1 MDKPE
6 INKQNSCMDDFDPDS
21 LTVSN
26 ALNNIYT
33 AITPIPES
41 ETVPIRESLNHVL
54 ATDIISSLNVPTATN
69 SAMDGYALS
78 GDDIPEAG
86 TAKIK
91 VNGTAFAGNPYR
103 GKIGPGECIRIM
115 TGAVIPDTTD
125 TVIIQEH
132 VERTDDQILID
143 SETKPGSNIR
153 QAGEDIAVGDIV
165 LEKGSRIRAADIGV
179 IASLGIGEV
188 EVIRKLRIAF
198 FSTGDELSSI
208 GEELKDGNIYDSNR
222 YTLFGMLSE
231 LNVTIM
237 DMGIIRDNREDL
249 QQAFESAA
257 TQADV
262 IITTGGVSVGEADY
276 VKEILQETGTVNFW
290 KVAMKPGRPLAFG
303 QIKDAHFFGLPGNP
317 VSVMVTFSQF
327 VKPALRHLM
336 AETDTDTFTMRVPCI
351 SNLKKRPGRIEYQR
365 GILERDE
372 NNQWVVKKQVHKARG
387 SYVPCHKPIALL
399 SYRWIVLLLNLEQL
413 LRFNLFKIIT
423 VLVNNR
429 HPLISTDYL
438 YYRFD

>member
-1 MDKPE
+1 MTNSDQNNKV
-6 INKQNSCMDDFDPDS
+6 NKQNSCMDDFDPDS
-21 LTVSN
+21 LKVSN
-26 ALNNIYT
+26 ALKYIYA
-33 AITPIPES
+33 AISPIS
-41 ETVPIRESLNHVL
+41 EAEVMPIRESLNRVL
-54 ATDIISSLNVPTATN
+54 STDIISSINVPTATN
-69 SAMDGYALS
+69 SAMDGYALH
-78 GDDIPEAG
+78 GDIIPKQG
-86 TAKIK
+86 TSKIK
-91 VNGTAFAGNPYR
+91 VIGTAFAGKPYQDKV
-103 GKIGPGECIRIM
+103 GQGECVRIM
-115 TGAVIPDTTD
+115 TGAVMPEATD

-132 VERTDDQILID
+132 VERTDDEILID
-143 SETKPGSNIR
+143 SETKSGSNVR
-153 QAGEDIAVGDIV
+153 QAGEDITVGDVI
-165 LEKGSRIRAADIGV
+165 LEKGMRIRPADIGL

-198 FSTGDELSSI
+198 FSTGDELCSI
-208 GEELKDGNIYDSNR
+208 GEELINGSIYDSNR

-257 TQADV
+257 AQADV
-262 IITTGGVSVGEADY
+262 IITTGGVSVGEADF

-336 AETDTDTFTMRVPCI
+336 AETETETFTMRVPCI
-351 SNLKKRPGRIEYQR
+351 SKLKKRPGRVEYQR

-372 NNQWVVKKQVHKARG
+372 TNQWVVKKTGAQG
-387 SYVPCHKPIALL
+387 SGILRSMSQANCFIILPMDSDSVEPGT
-399 SYRWIVLLLNLEQL
+399 IVEVQP
-413 LRFNLFKIIT
+413 F
-423 VLVNNR
+423 
-429 HPLISTDYL
+429 
-438 YYRFD
+438 

>member
-1 MDKPE
+1 MDKSDQ
-6 INKQNSCMDDFDPDS
+6 NNKVRKQNSCMDDFDPDS
-21 LTVSN
+21 LMVSD

-33 AITPIPES
+33 AISPVAES
-41 ETVPIRESLNHVL
+41 EVVPIRESLNRVL
-54 ATDIISSLNVPTATN
+54 ATDIVSSLNVPTATN
-69 SAMDGYALS
+69 SAMDGYALH
-78 GDDIPEAG
+78 GDTIPEQG
-86 TAKIK
+86 TSKIK
-91 VNGTAFAGNPYR
+91 VVGTAFAGKPYQ
-103 GKIGPGECIRIM
+103 GQIGQGECIRIM
-115 TGAVIPDTTD
+115 TGAVMPDATD

-132 VERTDDQILID
+132 VERTDDEILID
-143 SETKPGSNIR
+143 SETKPGSNVR
-153 QAGEDIAVGDIV
+153 QAGEDIAAGDNV
-165 LEKGSRIRAADIGV
+165 LKKGARIRAADIGV

-188 EVIRKLRIAF
+188 EVTRKLRVAF

-208 GEELKDGNIYDSNR
+208 GEELKNGNIYDSNR

-237 DMGIIRDNREDL
+237 DMGVIRDNREDL

-257 TQADV
+257 AQADV

-336 AETDTDTFTMRVPCI
+336 AETETETFTMRVPCI
-351 SNLKKRPGRIEYQR
+351 SKLRKKPGRVEYQR

-372 NNQWVVKKQVHKARG
+372 NNQWVVKKTGAQG
-387 SYVPCHKPIALL
+387 SGILRSMSQANCFIILPMDSSSVEPGT
-399 SYRWIVLLLNLEQL
+399 IVEVQP
-413 LRFNLFKIIT
+413 F
-423 VLVNNR
+423 
-429 HPLISTDYL
+429 
-438 YYRFD
+438 

>member
-1 MDKPE
+1 MNKLELDDKV
-6 INKQNSCMDDFDPDS
+6 NKQHSCMDDFDPDS
-21 LTVSN
+21 LIVGD
-26 ALNNIYT
+26 ALKNIYN
-33 AITPIPES
+33 AISPISES
-41 ETVPIRESLNHVL
+41 EIVPIRESLNRVL

-69 SAMDGYALS
+69 SAMDGYALHA
-78 GDDIPEAG
+78 DTIPNEG
-86 TAKIK
+86 TSIIK
-91 VNGTAFAGNPYR
+91 VIGTAFAGKPYP
-103 GKIGPGECIRIM
+103 GKIGQGECIRIM
-115 TGAVIPDTTD
+115 TGAVIPDSTD

-132 VERTDDQILID
+132 VERTDNEILID
-143 SETKPGSNIR
+143 SETKPGSNVR

-179 IASLGIGEV
+179 IASLGIGNV

-208 GEELKDGNIYDSNR
+208 GEELKNGNIYDSNR

-237 DMGIIRDNREDL
+237 DMGIIRDKCEDL

-257 TQADV
+257 TEADV

-336 AETDTDTFTMRVPCI
+336 AETETETFTVRVPCI
-351 SNLKKRPGRIEYQR
+351 SKLKKRPGRVEYQR

-372 NNQWVVKKQVHKARG
+372 NNQWVVKKTGAQG
-387 SYVPCHKPIALL
+387 SGILRSMSQANCF
-399 SYRWIVLLLNLEQL
+399 IVLPMDSG
-413 LRFNLFKIIT
+413 T
-423 VLVNNR
+423 VEPGTIVEVQ
-429 HPLISTDYL
+429 P
-438 YYRFD
+438 F

>member
-1 MDKPE
+1 
-6 INKQNSCMDDFDPDS
+6 MDDFDPDS
-21 LTVSN
+21 LMVSD
-26 ALNNIYT
+26 ALKKIYT
-33 AITPIPES
+33 AISPISES
-41 ETVPIRESLNHVL
+41 ETVPIRESLNRIL

-69 SAMDGYALS
+69 SAMDGYALH
-78 GDDIPEAG
+78 GANIPQKG
-86 TAKIK
+86 TSIIK
-91 VNGTAFAGNPYR
+91 VVGTAFAGKPYQ
-103 GKIGPGECIRIM
+103 GKIGQGECIRIM
-115 TGAVIPDTTD
+115 TGAVMPDATN

-132 VERTDDQILID
+132 VERIDDEIRID
-143 SETKPGSNIR
+143 SETKQGSNVR
-153 QAGEDIAVGDIV
+153 QAGEDITSGDVV
-165 LEKGSRIRAADIGV
+165 LEKGERIRSADIGV

-231 LNVTIM
+231 LNVVIM
-237 DMGIIRDNREDL
+237 DMGVIRDNPEDL
-249 QQAFESAA
+249 QQAFEDAA
-257 TQADV
+257 TKADV

-303 QIKDAHFFGLPGNP
+303 QIKDAQFFGLPGNP

-336 AETDTDTFTMRVPCI
+336 TETETETFTMQVPCI
-351 SNLKKRPGRIEYQR
+351 SKLKKKPGRIEYQR

-372 NNQWVVKKQVHKARG
+372 SNQWVVKKTGAQG
-387 SYVPCHKPIALL
+387 SGILRSMSQANCFIILPMDSDSIEPGA
-399 SYRWIVLLLNLEQL
+399 IVEVQP
-413 LRFNLFKIIT
+413 F
-423 VLVNNR
+423 
-429 HPLISTDYL
+429 
-438 YYRFD
+438 